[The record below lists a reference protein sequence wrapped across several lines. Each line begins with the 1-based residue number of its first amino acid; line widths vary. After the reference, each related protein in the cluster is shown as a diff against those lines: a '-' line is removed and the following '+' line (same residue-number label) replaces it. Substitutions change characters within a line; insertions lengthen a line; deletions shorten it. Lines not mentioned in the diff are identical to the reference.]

1 MVHSR
6 RVEHP
11 PHRGRAEG
19 ENQGAGG
26 KAGCPV
32 RCKITMKQGF
42 RILFATA
49 LAAVV
54 VRVMIGLGLWLVV
67 KTKWEEI

>member
-1 MVHSR
+1 
-6 RVEHP
+6 
-11 PHRGRAEG
+11 
-19 ENQGAGG
+19 
-26 KAGCPV
+26 
-32 RCKITMKQGF
+32 MKQGF